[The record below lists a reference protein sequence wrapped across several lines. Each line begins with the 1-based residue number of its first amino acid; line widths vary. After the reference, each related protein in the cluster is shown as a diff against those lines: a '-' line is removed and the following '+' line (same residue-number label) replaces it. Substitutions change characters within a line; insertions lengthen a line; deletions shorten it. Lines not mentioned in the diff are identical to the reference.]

1 MVVTASRLHALRYKR
16 ALDKYCAEHGIGD
29 VGVLA
34 AFSGKLLDEGEEW
47 TESKVNGF
55 PDSETPRRFDTDDWQ
70 ILVVAEKYQTGFDQ
84 PKLYAMY
91 VDKTLTGLAAVQTL
105 SRLNRIHPKKTGT
118 FVLDFRNDHEQIQ
131 DSFAPWYVR
140 THAPPTDPHLLYDTH
155 AELGPFDVLRGEEIE
170 TMVGLLL
177 TDPEK
182 NHQRIH
188 SVMQPA
194 VDRFDAFDEERQDEF
209 RDVLTRFTRIYSFLS
224 QVVSFTDVKLER
236 DYLFCRRLAQLVRQ
250 ESVVGVDLGDSV
262 ELTHL
267 RMEQAWS
274 GDASLDDA
282 DGEVV
287 TIYGGSGRTPLI
299 EEVPLSEVIRRINE
313 RFGTDIT
320 DTDRLFVDQV
330 DDRPRRR

>member
-1 MVVTASRLHALRYKR
+1 M
-16 ALDKYCAEHGIGD
+16 
-29 VGVLA
+29 
-34 AFSGKLLDEGEEW
+34 
-47 TESKVNGF
+47 
-55 PDSETPRRFDTDDWQ
+55 
-70 ILVVAEKYQTGFDQ
+70 
-84 PKLYAMY
+84 LYAMY

-194 VDRFDAFDEERQDEF
+194 VDRFDALDRRAAGRVPRRAHPVHAD
-209 RDVLTRFTRIYSFLS
+209 LLFLS

-250 ESVVGVDLGDSV
+250 ESVAGVDLGDSV

-274 GDASLDDA
+274 GDASLDEA
-282 DGEVV
+282 EAARSSRSTAAVAA
-287 TIYGGSGRTPLI
+287 
-299 EEVPLSEVIRRINE
+299 RR
-313 RFGTDIT
+313 
-320 DTDRLFVDQV
+320 
-330 DDRPRRR
+330 